1 MDNGDEVRY
10 GKARR
15 ERILQYLKMLTYL
28 MSVVLMGVFIFMA
41 VTQAQMMKRVS
52 QMMSDVAEQVDDSA
66 SDYSSDYSSDE

>member
-1 MDNGDEVRY
+1 MDNGDKDRD